1 LTESVDGK
9 TLGPIWDQLLDQ
21 IAEQR
26 WFADKQRRAVRIDPV
41 ALFWIRKDLPAVVIA
56 VVDVLFEQGGQ
67 ARYQMPLG
75 VRAIGSAPSP
85 GPPGPAAV
93 ISGGDPGRDL
103 VVCDALA
110 DPEMA
115 ALLLEHLTAAG
126 TIAGEPRGTLSA
138 RVLRPGLD
146 LGSSQLPARPLSL
159 EQSNS
164 LVVFDER
171 LVLKV
176 FRRLWPGVNP
186 ELQLLEALDGA
197 GFSGVAAPWLAVE
210 CAIGDETHSLGM
222 LQSYLRNG
230 SDGFT
235 MALTSLRDLQ
245 ADLTPDAD
253 GEVPT
258 TEQCDLAVISRGG
271 SFLGAARELGSLTAR
286 MHLALS
292 DQRLRVDLRAR
303 PLQVFD
309 LMEARHRIED
319 HLDLLLRET
328 DPRLEPLRVHRA
340 RLRILLEAMANLA
353 PSGMAIRAH
362 GDLHL
367 GQVLRTDEGW
377 HILDFEGRPAVPVE
391 ERSAHV
397 SPLLDV
403 AGMLRSFDYAA
414 AVALRQQVDPDEPS
428 ARTLAPYGRSWARLT
443 RQDFLLGYYQEEG
456 IQAVAGPQPEMGP
469 LLAAFEIG
477 QALYEVQYELRTR
490 PEWLTIPLEGIARL
504 VHEVQ
509 S

>member
-1 LTESVDGK
+1 MTESVDSG
-9 TLGPIWDQLLDQ
+9 TLRPVWAQLLDQ
-21 IAEQR
+21 VVEQR
-26 WFADKQRRAVRIDPV
+26 WFADKQRRAVGIQPA
-41 ALFWIRKDLPAVVIA
+41 ALFWIRRELPAVLIA
-56 VVDVLFEQGGQ
+56 LVDVSLEQGDT
-67 ARYQMPLG
+67 ARYQLPLG
-75 VRAIGSAPSP
+75 VRRVGPAPYQTA
-85 GPPGPAAV
+85 PGPAAV
-93 ISGGDPGRDL
+93 ISRPDTDGDL
-103 VVCDALA
+103 LVCDALA
-110 DPEMA
+110 DPELA
-115 ALLLEHLTAAG
+115 AVLLQGLTAAG
-126 TIAGEPRGTLSA
+126 TLAGNPQGTLSA
-138 RVLRPGLD
+138 RTLRTGLD
-146 LGSSQLPARPLSL
+146 LGTAHLAARALSL

-197 GFSGVAAPWLAVE
+197 GFAGIADPWLAVE
-210 CAIGDETHSLGM
+210 CAIGGQTHSLGM
-222 LQSYLRNG
+222 LQTYLRNG

-253 GEVPT
+253 GDVPT
-258 TEQCDLAVISRGG
+258 TEQCDQAVISQGG
-271 SFLGAARELGSLTAR
+271 SFLPAARELGSLTAR

-292 DQRLRVDLRAR
+292 DPGLRADLRAR
-303 PLQVFD
+303 PLEVAD
-309 LMEARHRIED
+309 LIAARRRIAD
-319 HLDLLLRET
+319 HLDLLLRES

-340 RLRILLEAMANLA
+340 RLRNLLESVSRLV
-353 PSGMAIRAH
+353 PSGLAIRAH

-367 GQVLRTDEGW
+367 GQVLRTDDGW
-377 HILDFEGRPAVPVE
+377 HILDFEGRPAVSVA

-397 SPLLDV
+397 SPLVDV
-403 AGMLRSFDYAA
+403 AGMLRSLDYAA

-443 RQDFLLGYYQEEG
+443 RREFLLGYFGVDG
-456 IQAVAGPQPEMGP
+456 IYAVAGSEREMAP
-469 LLAAFEIG
+469 LLAAFEVG
-477 QALYEVQYELRTR
+477 QALYEVQYELRSR

-504 VHEVQ
+504 VHEAG